1 MPAFLRHEVAEP
13 ALVSAEFSPDAQSAC
28 TNGTHKKSWYGGR
41 VMAREKA
48 WAVAIARELS
58 AEIPEAVRLVSD
70 LRLTNA
76 QIAALQ
82 RAFAAR
88 LVATMGEDSDETPRS
103 AANRIGR

>member
-1 MPAFLRHEVAEP
+1 
-13 ALVSAEFSPDAQSAC
+13 
-28 TNGTHKKSWYGGR
+28 
-41 VMAREKA
+41 MAREKA

-58 AEIPEAVRLVSD
+58 AELPDAVRMVSD

-88 LVATMGEDSDETPRS
+88 LIATMGEDSDETPRS
-103 AANRIGR
+103 AASRVSR

>member
-1 MPAFLRHEVAEP
+1 
-13 ALVSAEFSPDAQSAC
+13 
-28 TNGTHKKSWYGGR
+28 
-41 VMAREKA
+41 MAREKA

-88 LVATMGEDSDETPRS
+88 LIATMGEDSDETPRS

>member
-1 MPAFLRHEVAEP
+1 
-13 ALVSAEFSPDAQSAC
+13 
-28 TNGTHKKSWYGGR
+28 
-41 VMAREKA
+41 MAREKA

-58 AEIPEAVRLVSD
+58 AEIPEAVRLTD

-82 RAFAAR
+82 KALAAR

-103 AANRIGR
+103 AANRVAR

>member
-1 MPAFLRHEVAEP
+1 
-13 ALVSAEFSPDAQSAC
+13 
-28 TNGTHKKSWYGGR
+28 
-41 VMAREKA
+41 MAREKA

-58 AEIPEAVRLVSD
+58 AELPDAVRMVSD

-88 LVATMGEDSDETPRS
+88 LIATMGEDSDETPRS
-103 AANRIGR
+103 AANRVSR

>member
-1 MPAFLRHEVAEP
+1 
-13 ALVSAEFSPDAQSAC
+13 
-28 TNGTHKKSWYGGR
+28 
-41 VMAREKA
+41 MAREKA
-48 WAVAIARELS
+48 WGVAIARELA
-58 AEIPEAVRLVSD
+58 AEIPEAVRLTD